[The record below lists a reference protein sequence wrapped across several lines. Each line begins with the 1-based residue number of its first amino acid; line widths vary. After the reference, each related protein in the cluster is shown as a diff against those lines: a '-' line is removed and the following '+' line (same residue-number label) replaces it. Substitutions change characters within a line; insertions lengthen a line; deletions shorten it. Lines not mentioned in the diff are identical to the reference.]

1 MKKLLLVAGLLAVAS
16 PLAAQTPEE
25 VARAALAAAP
35 VWDGHNDVPIQ
46 LRARFGNV
54 IEDFDFAD
62 TSEVVDEEG
71 QHMHTDLA
79 RLGEGMV
86 GAQFWSVYVSAALP
100 EPEAVVATVEQIDVA
115 RRLIA
120 KYPDRLALALTA
132 DDVQRAMDGGKIA
145 SLTWLRSTSMPSRC
159 ISRTTCSPN
168 SVRPL
173 CCGSTDELSAQAVF
187 LLWVSVM

>member
-86 GAQFWSVYVSAALP
+86 GAQFWSVYVSAA
-100 EPEAVVATVEQIDVA
+100 
-115 RRLIA
+115 
-120 KYPDRLALALTA
+120 
-132 DDVQRAMDGGKIA
+132 
-145 SLTWLRSTSMPSRC
+145 C
-159 ISRTTCSPN
+159 TTCSGLCATSGAASAIADAARAKRKPAMLL
-168 SVRPL
+168 PL
-173 CCGSTDELSAQAVF
+173 AALNFTIFAHIRARWSCIRCRLPPRDAGEL
-187 LLWVSVM
+187 